1 MTGFSCFIVGNGTLS
16 INCLELLL
24 LKNCQLLG
32 VYSPDNSLQA
42 WCESHGIDYISSR
55 NLFRKKLLSVEY
67 DYLFS
72 INNVQWIIPKNVIA
86 RAK

>member
-55 NLFRKKLLSVEY
+55 NLFHKRLLNVEY
-67 DYLFS
+67 EYLFS
-72 INNVQWIIPKNVIA
+72 INNVQWIIPK
-86 RAK
+86 